1 MSSGVSMGI
10 SITFGKTGY
19 KHQNFVIINEIK
31 AETIWFKWHLIFVWM
46 EERKKGSRGE

>member
-19 KHQNFVIINEIK
+19 ENQNFVINNEIK
-31 AETIWFKWHLIFVWM
+31 AETIWFKLHII
-46 EERKKGSRGE
+46 